1 MTMITAAAAGIAAIL
16 LALQLKG
23 MKGEYAIYVVM
34 TAGILIFFYGTGRLK
49 VILDG
54 LEQLRGYIKI
64 DSVYLTTLLKMIGIT
79 YIGEFASGICRDA
92 GYGSLGSQIEIFG
105 KLTILG
111 TSMPVLLA
119 LFTTL
124 ERVLRQ

>member
-34 TAGILIFFYGTGRLK
+34 AAGILIFFYGTGRLK

>member
-34 TAGILIFFYGTGRLK
+34 AAGILIFFYGTGRLK

-64 DSVYLTTLLKMIGIT
+64 DSVYLTTLLKMLGIT